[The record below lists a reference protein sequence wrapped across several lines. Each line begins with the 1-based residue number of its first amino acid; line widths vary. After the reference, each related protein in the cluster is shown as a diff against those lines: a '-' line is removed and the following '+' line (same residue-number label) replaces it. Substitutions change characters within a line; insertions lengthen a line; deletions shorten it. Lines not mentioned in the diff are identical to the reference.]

1 MKLFYKPDIDTTL
14 APLLVQGTKN
24 GQKTREEWLEGMA
37 HAIASML
44 KKNPMQYRSYGPYWW
59 VVKKILLS
67 FGEDHFGSFLDAEW
81 VEKVTYGDPVWD
93 LLAAWS
99 YSEYALDNGLIYS
112 NGHPVVF
119 INDDGESEEEAYTLV
134 DDDIETYLIG

>member
-1 MKLFYKPDIDTTL
+1 
-14 APLLVQGTKN
+14 
-24 GQKTREEWLEGMA
+24 MA
-37 HAIASML
+37 HAIADML

-67 FGEDHFGSFLDAEW
+67 FGEDYFGSFLDAEW